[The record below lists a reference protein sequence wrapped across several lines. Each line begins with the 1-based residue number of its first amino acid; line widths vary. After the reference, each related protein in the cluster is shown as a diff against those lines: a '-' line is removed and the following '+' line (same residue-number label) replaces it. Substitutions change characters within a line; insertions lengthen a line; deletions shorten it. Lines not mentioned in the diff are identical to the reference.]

1 MSLRSPEHRAA
12 FAAEHDD
19 TSIELLFSGTT
30 LDVGGVAQNIADQ
43 AKSRNPFVERVLN
56 TGQLLLSYL
65 RENAEAEF
73 DQENEQHALD
83 DATNIL
89 FDAIYTVRRILDP
102 EKTMGDF
109 PFESQQGD
117 TLYLLETDD
126 DVFSIE
132 QYDVSGMNSELQ
144 RTIRVQEAYV
154 GDPDASGLRSF
165 MSVLANDEI
174 EDIEAA
180 DVLRVAS
187 GLIEGLDS

>member
-19 TSIELLFSGTT
+19 TSIELLFSGTS
-30 LDVGGVAQNIADQ
+30 LDVAGVAQNIADQ
-43 AKSRNPFVERVLN
+43 AEPRNRFVEKMLD

-65 RENAEAEF
+65 SEDVEAEF

-89 FDAIYTVRRILDP
+89 FDAIYTVRRTLDP
-102 EKTMGDF
+102 ENTMGDF

-117 TLYLLETDD
+117 TLYLLESYD

>member
-65 RENAEAEF
+65 REDVEAEF